1 MQKQERSRS
10 VPSGV
15 PWIVLGLGLCLV
27 FPSQALQP
35 SRASVDVSALG
46 PQVGQTV
53 PDFNLSD
60 QHGTIRTLE
69 SIMGPNGAML
79 VFHRSADW

>member
-15 PWIVLGLGLCLV
+15 PWIVVALGLCLV

-35 SRASVDVSALG
+35 SRARVDVSALG

-53 PDFNLSD
+53 PDFNLPD